1 MSWTLQESAVTPYL
15 QACRAAAQGSDFFK
29 TFKNNGAY
37 RHVLE
42 HVLEHASP
50 TGKYWK
56 CNGPARWRDVTE

>member
-42 HVLEHASP
+42 HVSMEEGQPVSYTHLTLP
-50 TGKYWK
+50 TK
-56 CNGPARWRDVTE
+56 A